1 MQNKLVLLIDGNWLL
16 FRSYFST
23 LSWFNDKTKNGIWQ
37 FKKTLSLLS
46 NNLKLTTDK
55 FFIFFDSKGGSFRNK
70 LTPDYK
76 ATRPKIDPNLLLQ
89 LIEMPKELEKMNIRT
104 YKKEGL
110 EADDLVGIAA
120 EKLKSKVDLVLMVTV
135 DKDYCQLIDDNV
147 KLYTPTKKIWK
158 TLGRK
163 YVKER
168 YGITPEQFADFLA
181 LVGDKADNIIKV
193 IPKMGEKTAAKLL
206 NQFGSLKNIVKQK
219 QYEQYKEKLLFNLKL
234 TTIKREL

>member
-37 FKKTLSLLS
+37 FKKTLSSLS

-70 LTPDYK
+70 LTLDYK
-76 ATRPKIDPNLLLQ
+76 ATRPKINPNLLSQ
-89 LIEMPKELEKMNIRT
+89 LIEMPKELKRMNIRN

-120 EKLKSKVDLVLMVTV
+120 EKLKTRVDLVLMATV

-147 KLYTPTKKIWK
+147 KLYMPIKNVWK
-158 TLGRK
+158 TLGRE

-193 IPKMGEKTAAKLL
+193 IPKMGEKTASKLL
-206 NQFGSLKNIVKQK
+206 NEFGSIEEIVKQPNYK
-219 QYEQYKEKLLFNLKL
+219 CYKEKLFFNLQL
-234 TTIKREL
+234 TKIRRK